1 MMLWMSWLDVS
12 GWILNL
18 IEIYWS
24 PLLLTFLPFSGSGE
38 GMLKIDAG
46 CGHVSKFAAIN
57 QILLVKLVISMCF
70 CWIPNFETSLR
81 FPGVIHGQDVLIR
94 VNGRVLISFA
104 GHSRKS
110 HSLLHW
116 SSCVLKVFKG
126 AKIGTVAL
134 HQHVLASVRLQKNL
148 PSKNQQT
155 QSSWFLH
162 ISPKRMGM
170 ISTPLPCGNQGDDSG
185 ATEGG
190 RTLVDPLGGICQGKQ

>member
-1 MMLWMSWLDVS
+1 MWWMSCLDVS
-12 GWILNL
+12 DWILNL

-24 PLLLTFLPFSGSGE
+24 PLLLTFLPFSGSAE

-46 CGHVSKFAAIN
+46 MSHFFCSEKIKSCSY
-57 QILLVKLVISMCF
+57 LLVVSICF

-94 VNGRVLISFA
+94 VNGRILISFA
-104 GHSRKS
+104 GHSRES

-116 SSCVLKVFKG
+116 SRCVLRVFKG

-170 ISTPLPCGNQGDDSG
+170 ISTPLPCGNQGDDGG